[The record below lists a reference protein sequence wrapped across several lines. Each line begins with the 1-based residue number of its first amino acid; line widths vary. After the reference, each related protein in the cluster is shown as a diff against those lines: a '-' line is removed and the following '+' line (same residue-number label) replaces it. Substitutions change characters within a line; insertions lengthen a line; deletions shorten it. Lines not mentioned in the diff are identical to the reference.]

1 MSTFWPTRW
10 FAYAAAVRFRTKA
23 LAKRRQ
29 AEDLDR
35 LPEVAKPRGWLAALA
50 LAVVVVGLVIY
61 AIAGEIPRRVEADGV
76 LSSRGGVLEVQSHQS
91 GEVHKMLVEIGE
103 EVTPDTPVATIT
115 TDDGTREEVNADFTG
130 KVLELR
136 TAEGRVL
143 EAGDEVVTLAGEP
156 GDRPTGAYLF
166 VAQDEAAGVAPGMHV
181 DVDVSTAP
189 SQTYGVVHAEI
200 SSVSGAPISPQ
211 EMDVLLSNDGL
222 VEQFSADGP
231 PILATVELEKADNP
245 SGLNWSTGDG
255 PDFPLVPGTIVTADV
270 QQGEQAVLDVILGDR

>member
-1 MSTFWPTRW
+1 M
-10 FAYAAAVRFRTKA
+10 RFRTKA

-91 GEVHKMLVEIGE
+91 GEILEMLVEIGD
-103 EVTPDTPVATIT
+103 EVTAETPVATIT
-115 TDDGTREEVNADFTG
+115 NNDGATEEVNADFTG

-143 EAGDEVVTLAGEP
+143 ERGDEVVTLAGEP
-156 GDRPTGAYLF
+156 GDQPTGAYLF
-166 VAQDEAAGVAPGMHV
+166 VDQGDAAGVAPGMRV

-189 SQTYGVVHAEI
+189 SQSFGVVRGKVD
-200 SSVSGAPISPQ
+200 SVSGAPISPQ

-222 VEQFSADGP
+222 VEQFSQNGP
-231 PILATVELEKADNP
+231 PILATVTLDRSDTP
-245 SGLNWSTGDG
+245 TGLRWSAGDG
-255 PDFPLVPGTIVTADV
+255 PDFPLNPGALVTADV